1 MILAEGRKID
11 PTLPPSIVERERDA
25 GSWWIS
31 SPVDLD
37 SAEMFSDEDWITSK
51 EGVPALE
58 NLLPIVENDGQ
69 NWRPLVS
76 YPSWGQRDK
85 DADWSEP
92 YRQVWTHIKSYL
104 VKKQDIATAYNCLH
118 RRNFIGNWMPDGA
131 TWLYGFAG
139 EYPWGTPFNTEPEE
153 YYGEGRFADNSPV
166 IFVPCWN
173 QLAVEWEYDA
183 SLPRN
188 LHMFVPART
197 FFSPADLW
205 WDGQNGYYLANGR
218 SVFRD
223 PSVTEEGP
231 AALMADADELPNLLE
246 KLEMCL
252 IWTLLGEKRIIGD
265 HRDRQTPIRTFSQ
278 IACLKE
284 DGSLHVGERVFFDDY
299 DTDRGPN

>member
-1 MILAEGRKID
+1 ML
-11 PTLPPSIVERERDA
+11 
-25 GSWWIS
+25 
-31 SPVDLD
+31 
-37 SAEMFSDEDWITSK
+37 SDEDWITSK

-58 NLLPIVENDGQ
+58 NLLSIVENDGQ
-69 NWRPLVS
+69 NWRLLAS
-76 YPSWGQRDK
+76 YPSWGQRDE

-118 RRNFIGNWMPDGA
+118 RRNFFGNWMPDGA
-131 TWLYGFAG
+131 TWPYGFPG
-139 EYPWGTPFNTEPEE
+139 EYPWGTPFNTESEE
-153 YYGEGRFADNSPV
+153 YHGEGGFEDNLPV
-166 IFVPCWN
+166 IFAPCWN
-173 QLAVEWEYDA
+173 QLAVEWKYDD

-188 LHMFVPART
+188 LHMFVPACT

-205 WDGQNGYYLANGR
+205 WNGQNGYRLANGR

-223 PSVTEEGP
+223 PSVTEAGP
-231 AALMADADELPNLLE
+231 AALIADADELPNLLE

-252 IWTLLGEKRIIGD
+252 TWTLLGEKWIIRRR
-265 HRDRQTPIRTFSQ
+265 HNRQTPIRTFSQ
-278 IACLKE
+278 IACLQE